1 MTPDSQLQEAVLA
14 ELSWEPS
21 VVAAHIG
28 VTANQ
33 GVVTL
38 SGQVGT
44 FAQKRAAESAAS
56 RVKGVK
62 ALAEALEVNLPFEM
76 KRDDGDIAL
85 AAIDRLAWDTSVP
98 RDSVVVKA
106 DNGWITLTGE
116 VDWHFQKDAAEQDI
130 RHLMGVVGLSNQITI
145 RAQVN
150 AVDIGNEITRAL
162 HRSWLDPKTITVR
175 AQGGDVKLT
184 GTAHSWHERQI
195 AGDTAW
201 SARGTTDV
209 ENDIIIV

>member
-62 ALAEALEVNLPFEM
+62 ALAEELEVNLPFEM